1 MREAHEREQAV
12 GVDHYVSDTPG
23 LGGRLRETAADF
35 RVREVETVTPEP
47 VDAAPGSY
55 PHLLVRAR
63 LTEWDT
69 NDFARAV
76 ANAAGVGRERVS
88 WAGTKDKHAV
98 TTQLFTLRGFDPE
111 DVPSVSG
118 ADLTV
123 VGRLGRAL
131 SFGDLA
137 GNAFEIR
144 LRGADGDPDATV
156 AGLADWT
163 ALGGGTRLSPE
174 TATTVPDGVTGDESG
189 ETVAVP
195 NWFGHQRFGSRRP
208 ITHEVGRRLVAG
220 DPRGAVLA
228 YVGSPFD
235 TEPEE
240 SRAARRR
247 VEREAASDD
256 PDWGAVLASFP
267 SRLRFERSM
276 LHRLVEGVSAADDGE
291 LPVAPDDPD
300 ARWWY
305 ALGAVPE
312 NLQRLFVHAAQSF
325 LFNKILSERLARG
338 LPFTRPVEGD
348 VVCFGDDTAGVAAPD
363 PDRTQRAT
371 ADRVDVLARH
381 CERGRAFV
389 TAPLIGHETTLADGE
404 PGEIERAVLA
414 DAGVDPSEFTLP
426 GSYDSAG
433 TRRAITCVTDLRVGT
448 ADGDPVFGFGL
459 PSGAY
464 ATALLREFS
473 KAAPGAL

>member
-12 GVDHYVSDTPG
+12 GVDYYVSDTPG
-23 LGGRLRETAADF
+23 LGGRLREAAADF
-35 RVREVETVTPEP
+35 RVREVETVSPES
-47 VDAAPGSY
+47 VDADPGSY

-69 NDFARAV
+69 NDFARAL
-76 ANAAGVGRERVS
+76 ANAAGIGRERVS

-98 TTQLFTLRGFDPE
+98 TTQLFSLRGLAPADL
-111 DVPSVSG
+111 PSLSG

-123 VGRLGRAL
+123 VGRLGRGL
-131 SFGDLA
+131 EFGDLA

-144 LRGADGDPDATV
+144 LREADGDPDETV
-156 AGLADWT
+156 AALADWT
-163 ALGGGTRLSPE
+163 AAGGATRLE
-174 TATTVPDGVTGDESG
+174 TEPTVPAGVTDDEPA
-189 ETVAVP
+189 ETVVVP

-208 ITHEVGRRLVAG
+208 ITHEVGLRLVAG

-228 YVGSPFD
+228 YVGSPFE
-235 TEPEE
+235 TEPDD

-247 VEREAASDD
+247 VEQAADSDD
-256 PDWGAVLASFP
+256 PDWSAVLSAFP
-267 SRLRFERSM
+267 DRLRFERSM
-276 LHRLVEGVSAADDGE
+276 LHRLVEGVPAVDDADE
-291 LPVAPDDPD
+291 LPVDTDDPD

-305 ALGAVPE
+305 ALSAVPE
-312 NLQRLFVHAAQSF
+312 NLQRLFVHATQSF
-325 LFNKILSERLARG
+325 LFNQILSERLARG
-338 LPFTRPVEGD
+338 LSFTRPVAGD
-348 VVCFGDDTAGVAAPD
+348 VVCFRDDTPGVAAPD

-371 ADRVDVLARH
+371 ADRLDVLARH

-389 TAPLIGHETTLADGE
+389 TAPLIGHETTLAEGE

-414 DAGVDPSEFTLP
+414 DAGVDPAAFALP

-433 TRRAITCVTDLRVGT
+433 TRRAVACATDLRITTV
-448 ADGDPVFGFGL
+448 DSDPVFGFGL